1 MAKYVDHPYME
12 RYIHG
17 KITKNLSEVVKL
29 IDEGEADI
37 LEESMQKHDKK
48 KNRDNNGVPEK
59 YLGDKK
65 PKKDKSDKKYDKN
78 KNDKKH
84 RDRERELKRRRKEKT
99 LDAKTNQVIR
109 RYKRMEK
116 ECRKTDIAKVI
127 LQQRQ
132 ASFLSVS
139 CMTNKA
145 QAA

>member
-1 MAKYVDHPYME
+1 
-12 RYIHG
+12 
-17 KITKNLSEVVKL
+17 
-29 IDEGEADI
+29 
-37 LEESMQKHDKK
+37 MQKHDKK

-132 ASFLSVS
+132 ASFLSVC

-145 QAA
+145 QAAWTLQDGRTKRSEKEKKKKKKDKKKKDKKKNKK